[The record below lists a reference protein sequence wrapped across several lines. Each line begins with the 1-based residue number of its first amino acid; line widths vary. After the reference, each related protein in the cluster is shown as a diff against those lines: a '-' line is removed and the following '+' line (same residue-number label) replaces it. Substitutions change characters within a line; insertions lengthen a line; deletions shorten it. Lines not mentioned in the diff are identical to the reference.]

1 MGEESFL
8 RNVAKLSVIKYQ
20 KFKKQKGREGGR
32 EGQRKGKEEGRERE
46 GGRERKKKKK
56 KTGFQVL
63 PSYFML
69 RVWIHSKYAIFLGI
83 LPNTVYNSVKIKAI

>member
-32 EGQRKGKEEGRERE
+32 EGGREEKKGRRE
-46 GGRERKKKKK
+46 GKGAGEREKKKKEENRISSF
-56 KTGFQVL
+56 TLVF
-63 PSYFML
+63 
-69 RVWIHSKYAIFLGI
+69 HA
-83 LPNTVYNSVKIKAI
+83 

>member
-32 EGQRKGKEEGRERE
+32 ERGKERKKGGKGR
-46 GGRERKKKKK
+46 GGERERKKRRKQDFKFYPRISCLEF
-56 KTGFQVL
+56 GFTQ
-63 PSYFML
+63 SML
-69 RVWIHSKYAIFLGI
+69 FS
-83 LPNTVYNSVKIKAI
+83 

>member
-32 EGQRKGKEEGRERE
+32 EGERKRKEEGRERE
-46 GGRERKKKKK
+46 RGRERKKKKRRK
-56 KTGFQVL
+56 QDFKFYPRISCLEFGFTQ
-63 PSYFML
+63 SML
-69 RVWIHSKYAIFLGI
+69 FS
-83 LPNTVYNSVKIKAI
+83 

>member
-32 EGQRKGKEEGRERE
+32 EGERKRKEEGRERE
-46 GGRERKKKKK
+46 RGRERKKKKEENRISSF
-56 KTGFQVL
+56 TLVF
-63 PSYFML
+63 
-69 RVWIHSKYAIFLGI
+69 HA
-83 LPNTVYNSVKIKAI
+83 

>member
-32 EGQRKGKEEGRERE
+32 ERGKEEGRERE
-46 GGRERKKKKK
+46 GGRERKKKRRKQDFK
-56 KTGFQVL
+56 FYPRISCLEFGFTQ
-63 PSYFML
+63 SML
-69 RVWIHSKYAIFLGI
+69 FS
-83 LPNTVYNSVKIKAI
+83 

>member
-32 EGQRKGKEEGRERE
+32 ERGKERKKGGKGSGGERE
-46 GGRERKKKKK
+46 KKKKK

-63 PSYFML
+63 PSYFMP

-83 LPNTVYNSVKIKAI
+83 VPNTVYNSVKIKAI

>member
-32 EGQRKGKEEGRERE
+32 EEKKGRREGKGAGERE
-46 GGRERKKKKK
+46 KKKRRKQDFK
-56 KTGFQVL
+56 FYPRISCLEFGFTQ
-63 PSYFML
+63 SML
-69 RVWIHSKYAIFLGI
+69 FS
-83 LPNTVYNSVKIKAI
+83 